1 MDFLLRRKRFSDN
14 DEDDF
19 SFGIARL
26 IKLGV
31 YSDAYPVHD
40 GSLEDESKIRGVDRR
55 LYMQFLFSESD
66 RCKLYQ
72 EWGRFCNWYKFQPL
86 DTVRRYYGVK
96 VALYFAWLGFFT
108 NMLIVPSIAGII
120 VFLYGV
126 FR

>member
-55 LYMQFLFSESD
+55 LY
-66 RCKLYQ
+66 
-72 EWGRFCNWYKFQPL
+72 
-86 DTVRRYYGVK
+86 
-96 VALYFAWLGFFT
+96 
-108 NMLIVPSIAGII
+108 I
-120 VFLYGV
+120 
-126 FR
+126 